1 MKRARIFIV
10 SALLIVLLSTMTS
23 GAPIVIRYAHH
34 LPIETEIH
42 ETAELFGQLLAEKT
56 NGEIKVQVV
65 PGAQFGGQ
73 REIIE
78 GVSFGTIEMGF
89 GESGLYA
96 NWVPMFGVIAL
107 PFLYEDYDHWIRMA
121 NSHVAEEL
129 KEALLQATGMRIVNW
144 IMGGYRDIYTNKRP
158 INRPEDLKDL
168 MIRLPEAP
176 VFVDSFRFLG
186 ARPAP
191 IPAPEMYTALQTG
204 VVDAMEGTE
213 EVGYTYKIYE
223 VAKYLSRTRHMLLDG
238 SSVINESFFQS
249 LSPAHQQALLEAAR
263 EAQEV
268 QWANHRQRQQM
279 RFEQLK
285 ETNLIV
291 NDVDHAA
298 FLKAIQPFYEE
309 FGNRVGGYHLIQ
321 AILELR

>member
-1 MKRARIFIV
+1 MKPTKMFIV
-10 SALLIVLLSTMTS
+10 SVLIVVLLSTMAS

-34 LPIETEIH
+34 LSTATEIH
-42 ETAELFGQLLAEKT
+42 ETAELFSRLLSEKT
-56 NGEIKVQVV
+56 NGAIKVQIV

-78 GVSFGTIEMGF
+78 GVSFGTIEMGY

-96 NWVPMFGVIAL
+96 NWVPMFGVIGL
-107 PFLYEDYDHWIRMA
+107 PFLYQDYDHWIQMA
-121 NSHVAEEL
+121 NSPVAEEL
-129 KEALLQATGMRIVNW
+129 EEALRHATGMRIVNW
-144 IMGGYRDIYTNKRP
+144 IMGGYRDIYTNRQP
-158 INRPEDLKDL
+158 ITRPEELKGL

-223 VAKYLSRTRHMLLDG
+223 VAKYLSRTRHILLDG
-238 SSVINESFFQS
+238 SSVINENFFQS

-268 QWANHRQRQQM
+268 QWADHQERQEM
-279 RFEQLK
+279 RFNQLK
-285 ETNLIV
+285 ETKLIV
-291 NDVDHAA
+291 NDVDHDA

-309 FGNRVGGYHLIQ
+309 FGNQVGGYHIIQ
-321 AILELR
+321 AILQLR